1 MATPKKQE
9 APKPSEKIQGL
20 IEIGIPIRM
29 AVFHRTIL
37 SLGNGKPGEPESAL
51 YSPEN
56 QGTKKS
62 RTANM
67 WLTPQ
72 CLVVEQNGVYKL
84 IPQANV
90 SDTIAL

>member
-1 MATPKKQE
+1 MAKKPQE
-9 APKPSEKIQGL
+9 APKPAPEKIQGL
-20 IEIGIPIRM
+20 IDIGIPVRM

-37 SLGNGKPGEPESAL
+37 SMGNGKPGEPENAL
-51 YSPEN
+51 YSPE
-56 QGTKKS
+56 QGSKKS

>member
-1 MATPKKQE
+1 MAKKTE
-9 APKPSEKIQGL
+9 APKPAPEKIQGL
-20 IEIGIPIRM
+20 IDIGIPIRM

-37 SLGNGKPGEPESAL
+37 SMGNGGTGEPENAL
-51 YSPEN
+51 YYPES
-56 QGTKKS
+56 KVRPS

-72 CLVVEQNGVYKL
+72 CLVVEQKGVYKL